1 MTTMSIGIVRQQ
13 KLTQKKPRIG
23 GSGIFAIVTIGLIAF
38 VAIAA
43 DFISP
48 YGPMEISRNIL
59 VPPGEQHLLGTDG
72 LGRDVLSGIF
82 HGARTSLSI
91 GLLAASAATLV
102 GTVIGAYAGFRGGVI
117 DNVVMRIAEMFQV
130 FPAMILAAL
139 VVALLG
145 ASFSNVVIV
154 IVLLSWPQTARVA
167 RNEAMRLREMDY
179 VHAARAL
186 GHRRLRVLLFEIV
199 PNLLSPIIAL
209 GTLIVGEAILLEA
222 ALSFLGLGA
231 QGIPSWGRMLNEG
244 WQVIFQGWWLSV
256 FPGLAIFLTILAMN
270 LLGDTFNRHRER

>member
-1 MTTMSIGIVRQQ
+1 MKTLPKRQIGFSSV
-13 KLTQKKPRIG
+13 
-23 GSGIFAIVTIGLIAF
+23 FAVAVVGLIVF
-38 VAIAA
+38 VALAA

-48 YGPMEISRNIL
+48 YLPMALSREIL
-59 VPPGEQHLLGTDG
+59 VAPNQEHLLGTDG

-91 GLLAASAATLV
+91 GLLAAAAATLV

-117 DNVVMRIAEMFQV
+117 DLAVMRVAEMFQV

-139 VVALLG
+139 VIAMLG
-145 ASFSNVVIV
+145 ASFTNVVLV
-154 IVLLSWPQTARVA
+154 IVLLAWPQTARIA
-167 RNEAMRLREMDY
+167 RNEAMRIKEMDF
-179 VHAARAL
+179 VHAARTL
-186 GHRRLRVLLFEIV
+186 GHRRIRVLLFEVV
-199 PNLLSPIIAL
+199 PNLLSPVIAL

-222 ALSFLGLGA
+222 SLSFLGLGA
-231 QGIPSWGRMLNEG
+231 QGTASWGRMLNEG
-244 WQVIFQGWWLSV
+244 WQVIFRGWWLSV